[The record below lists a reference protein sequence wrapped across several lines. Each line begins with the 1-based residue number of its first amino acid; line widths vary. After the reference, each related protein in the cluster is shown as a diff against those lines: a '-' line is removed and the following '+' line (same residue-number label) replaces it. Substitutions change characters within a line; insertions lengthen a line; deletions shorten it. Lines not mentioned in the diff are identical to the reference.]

1 MGEKRIIYQYD
12 VPIYDFFYDP
22 TYRAEVIEEMVL
34 FKPDFVIFSAGFD
47 AHDEDP
53 LADVE
58 LTEKDFIW
66 ATEIGDSHNI
76 FDDVDGGRGNLCV

>member
-1 MGEKRIIYQYD
+1 
-12 VPIYDFFYDP
+12 
-22 TYRAEVIEEMVL
+22 MVL

-58 LTEKDFIW
+58 LTEEDFIW

-76 FDDVDGGRGNLCV
+76 FYGDNEERESVCVFCVCACEAKSVMKRGNKCIYVFVLST